1 MIAREIM
8 EQNVITVTEETTI
21 EEVARILIDHGISG
35 VPVVDGENRL
45 KGIISDG
52 DLIYKDKKIHIPAA
66 IQILDSIIFV
76 ESLKKFQEELRKITA
91 YKVKDMMTREV
102 ISVEVDTPIEEI
114 ATLMI
119 EKRINRVP
127 VLEDGKLVGIITR
140 QNILKSMIGN
150 KGEM

>member
-76 ESLKKFQEELRKITA
+76 ESLKKFQEELRKLSLIH
-91 YKVKDMMTREV
+91 
-102 ISVEVDTPIEEI
+102 I
-114 ATLMI
+114 
-119 EKRINRVP
+119 
-127 VLEDGKLVGIITR
+127 
-140 QNILKSMIGN
+140 
-150 KGEM
+150 